1 MAKTQIP
8 LRLGRLHLGAE
19 AAVAAIERRLIMKLY
34 YTPGTC
40 SLSPHIVAREVGI
53 ALDLERV
60 DIVKRPHV
68 TASGNDFSRI
78 NPNGY
83 VPVLEL
89 DDGSLITEGVAIV
102 QYLADL
108 KPEAGLAPLT
118 GTRDRYRLQS
128 WLTFISS
135 ELHKMYSPWLFHP
148 EYGAQA
154 QDGARAKIVQRLR
167 YVEEH
172 LAANGPFLMGDSFT
186 VADAY
191 LFTIVGWSTFAKVDL
206 GPFPSLRAFMER
218 VRARPSVQAAMS
230 AERTKSAA

>member
-1 MAKTQIP
+1 
-8 LRLGRLHLGAE
+8 
-19 AAVAAIERRLIMKLY
+19 MKLY
-34 YTPGTC
+34 YAPGTC
-40 SLSPHIVAREVGI
+40 SLSPLIVAREANI

-60 DIVKRPHV
+60 DILKMPHV

-78 NPNGY
+78 NPNCY
-83 VPVLEL
+83 VPVLEI
-89 DDGSLITEGVAIV
+89 DEGWVITEGVAIV

-108 KPEAGLAPLT
+108 KPDAGLAPLA

-128 WLTFISS
+128 WLTFTSS
-135 ELHKMYSPWLFHP
+135 ELHKMFSPWLFHP

-154 QDGARAKIVQRLR
+154 QEGARAKIAQRLR
-167 YVEEH
+167 HVEEH
-172 LAANGPFLMGDSFT
+172 LATQGPFLMGDGFT

-218 VRARPSVQAAMS
+218 VDARPSVQEAMS
-230 AERTKSAA
+230 VERTTTAA

>member
-1 MAKTQIP
+1 MAKAQIP
-8 LRLGRLHLGAE
+8 LRPGRPHLCGE
-19 AAVAAIERRLIMKLY
+19 VAVTAIERRLTMKLY
-34 YTPGTC
+34 YAPGTC
-40 SLSPHIVAREVGI
+40 SLSPHIVAREAGI

-60 DIVKRPHV
+60 DIVKTPHV

-83 VPVLEL
+83 VPVLEI
-89 DDGSLITEGVAIV
+89 DDGSVITEGVVIV

-108 KPEAGLAPLT
+108 KPEAGLAPLA
-118 GTRDRYRLQS
+118 GTPDRYRLQS
-128 WLTFISS
+128 WLTLISS

-154 QDGARAKIVQRLR
+154 QDGARAKIAQRLR
-167 YVEEH
+167 HVEEH
-172 LAANGPFLMGDSFT
+172 LATKGPFLMGDDFT

-191 LFTIVGWSTFAKVDL
+191 LFTIVGWSTFANVDL
-206 GPFPSLRAFMER
+206 GPFPSLRAFVER
-218 VRARPSVQAAMS
+218 VGARPGVQAAMS